1 MVGTFKLK
9 GMRIMLKKLVRTS
22 LFFLTFVMVLT
33 THAQAQVIGEKGR
46 ICEAKP
52 VMKCL
57 DKEKIEGTTLRVPQD
72 DAAIAKDGFLICD
85 SSFNYT
91 TSPDIVLIMDNT
103 ASMANNRILDGIPR
117 WCTTAKDPPDDP
129 GCISGDP
136 DSLRGPALRTFID
149 SALVKGGVGMNI
161 GVVTFSDF
169 AVPKSQSLL
178 PLTIATR
185 DAIKASIIMD
195 AEGATNYTTAFQA
208 AIDLLLTSK
217 KPKSEQFIIFVSD
230 GRPNLPISDEGG
242 PYLYK
247 AFLDKLPTV
256 HSIFLGDNQANY
268 KDMQDI
274 SQHTGGSFFPIKD
287 VGLLAGILTDSLAKK
302 LFRRALPTLTTV
314 KNITTSSTFQVKD
327 SKHVLAVGSTSYT
340 LQLPGPLYLKPG
352 INDLVVKTE
361 YGFSDNV
368 QEVHFKVERTATG
381 PFSNIVE
388 SCRDLPK
395 LLVYNSHDQP
405 INLLGLPIN
414 INDSLLRYSL
424 TTSAQGLDS
433 FDVVV
438 RTTSTTTAQHDL
450 EAIPNTDANRKDST
464 WNNSEPFQHQTI
476 VKKPGD
482 RLVQVEHA
490 ETVILAYHNP
500 YIPDDSVQVK
510 VLVKYGPDFDKSAYW
525 DLDADGR
532 IETVDIHLK
541 ELLRALPNK
550 LKFHITDAL
559 GVGYDRTAQ
568 LSAKEIAFGLKS
580 DNSTDPSHIVVT
592 LANPFPFGVTSV
604 AFPDTSGRTF
614 LQWDVPFVNTTFRVD
629 DSVPPVILKA
639 DVVNK
644 DKDNPLIR
652 ILITYSEP
660 ITLDLQLAMEPVV
673 FKRDTAVF
681 TIDQMPVERIQ
692 KLSETEYTY
701 HLKSGSTFTPVGGD
715 FVAINNNGE
724 TKDLFGRTPTV
735 RIFTPMGGA
744 VPSQSVTDFYVTFA
758 NGSKSKAEAVPTSP
772 EPDHV
777 LIPVDSKGYAI
788 PGRSENGKCENCVA
802 KEGDLFLGS
811 VIVVVTKYPVTYTF
825 SIFTNLGQLVAKAT
839 GKIEEEDLKLLD
851 KKEDPTHNPNL
862 TEYTQRIVWTG
873 RTLNRQMAGTGAYV
887 LKATFHYD
895 QSFKT
900 GARSSFSTKL
910 TKFGFLRT
918 CCNTQNSGWF
928 D

>member
-1 MVGTFKLK
+1 
-9 GMRIMLKKLVRTS
+9 MLKKYVPST
-22 LFFLTFVMVLT
+22 LFYLIFVLT
-33 THAQAQVIGEKGR
+33 LTTRVQAQVIGEKGR

-57 DKEKIEGTTLRVPQD
+57 DKEKIEGTTLRVPES

-103 ASMANNRILDGIPR
+103 GSMDSVRDSAGIPR
-117 WCTTAKDPPDDP
+117 WCDYPALQTDDP

-136 DSLRGPALRTFID
+136 HRLRGPALQAFID
-149 SALVKGGVGMNI
+149 SALVKGGIGMNM
-161 GVVTFSDF
+161 GVVTFSDV
-169 AVPKSQSLL
+169 ADAKSTSLL
-178 PLTIATR
+178 PLTAATKNG
-185 DAIKASIIMD
+185 IKASIVMHED
-195 AEGATNYTTAFQA
+195 GQTNYTAAFAA
-208 AIDLLLTSK
+208 AINLFKTST

-230 GRPNLPISDEGG
+230 GRPNYPQSPDGD
-242 PYLYK
+242 PYTYK
-247 AFLDKLPTV
+247 TFWNNLPTV

-274 SQHTGGSFFPIKD
+274 SQHTGGAFFNISD
-287 VGLLAGILTDSLAKK
+287 VALLAKILTDDLAKK

-314 KNITTSSTFQVKD
+314 KNLTTSSMFQIND
-327 SKHVLAVGSTSYT
+327 TKHALSADSTSYI

-352 INDLVVKTE
+352 VNELVVKTE
-361 YGFSDNV
+361 YGYGGITQD
-368 QEVHFKVERTATG
+368 VHFKIERTATG
-381 PFSNIVE
+381 PFTNIVE

-395 LLVYNSHDQP
+395 LLVYNTHDQP

-424 TTSAQGLDS
+424 TTGAKGLDS

-438 RTTSTTTAQHDL
+438 STSSTSTAQHDL

-464 WNNSEPFQHQTI
+464 WRNSEPFQHQTS
-476 VKKPGD
+476 VKKQGD

-490 ETVILAYHNP
+490 ETVILTYHNP

-541 ELLRALPNK
+541 ELVSALPNK

-568 LSAKEIAFGLKS
+568 LSAKEIAFGHKS

-592 LANPFPFGVTSV
+592 LADPFPFGVTSV

-614 LQWDVPFVNTTFRVD
+614 LQLDVPFVNTTFRVD

-644 DKDNPLIR
+644 DKDNPLTR

-660 ITLDLQLAMEPVV
+660 ITLDLQLAVEPVV

-681 TIDQMPVERIQ
+681 TIDQMPVDRIQ
-692 KLSETEYTY
+692 KLSETEYAY
-701 HLKSGSTFTPVGGD
+701 HLKAGSIFTPVGGD

-724 TKDLFGRTPTV
+724 TKDLFRRAPTV

-758 NGSKSKAEAVPTSP
+758 NGSKSKAEVVPTSP

-788 PGRSENGKCENCVA
+788 PGKSENGKCEGCIA

-873 RTLNRQMAGTGAYV
+873 RTLNKQMAGTGAYV
-887 LKATFHYD
+887 LKATFRYD

-900 GARSSFSTKL
+900 GARPSLSTKL

-918 CCNTQNSGWF
+918 CCDTQNSGWF